1 MISVQRGMAAICVL
15 LLLAPMASAQ
25 GPGIQTSGAGW
36 RSGLLRDY
44 KYQELAP
51 IDLANSGR
59 LEALLRSGNI
69 YLSLADAIALALENN
84 LDIAYQRYGALNA
97 SANLLRAQA
106 GGLLRGVPNGVQTAT
121 TNALAQSGIT
131 SVAGTASTS
140 SGSSSSSASGTI
152 ITATGSS
159 IPNYDPSLSVTYAGF
174 HQTSPQPNTVTTGTT
189 SVAANGT
196 FASFGYSQGFATGT
210 ALSLTWNNETV
221 NSNNLF
227 NSLNPNTVANLNL
240 TVTQQLLQGFGLAVN
255 RRNIRIAKNTQKVTD
270 LNFKLQVI
278 ATVAQVIAAYWDL
291 VSFTENVKVK
301 EQALALSQKLYE
313 DNKKQVEIGTL
324 APISIVQ
331 AESEVA
337 TNEQALVNAQ
347 TQLLQQE
354 TLIKNA
360 LSRTGVASPSISEA
374 HIIPTDRIRVP
385 EKDRTEPLQDLVGR
399 ALENR
404 PELAQGRINIDS
416 QKLGLEGTKQELR
429 PSLAVQGSL
438 TNNGLA
444 GQVTPYGGADQFFI
458 GGLGTAAQQV
468 FARNFPSYSL
478 GFGLS
483 IPILNRT
490 ARADMVMDQIAL
502 RQLELSQQRQAN
514 QVRVDVRNGLI
525 AIQQALAGYQAA
537 AKARDLAEQVLD
549 AEQKKYALG
558 ASTVFLVIQYQRDL
572 ALARSNEVA
581 AESGYAKA
589 RVQLDQAVGRTL
601 DANNI
606 SIDEAVK
613 GIVGRVPSALP
624 AIP

>member
-36 RSGLLRDY
+36 RSGLIRDY
-44 KYQELAP
+44 RYQELAP
-51 IDLANSGR
+51 VDLANSGR
-59 LEALLRSGNI
+59 LEALLRAGNI

-106 GGLLRGVPNGVQTAT
+106 GGLLRGVPSGVQSAT

-131 SVAGTASTS
+131 SVAGTASAS
-140 SGSSSSSASGTI
+140 SGSASSSASGTI
-152 ITATGSS
+152 ITATGST
-159 IPNYDPSLSVTYAGF
+159 IPNYDPSVYVSYGAA
-174 HQTSPQPNTVTTGTT
+174 HQTTPVANTVTTGTT

-196 FASFGYSQGFATGT
+196 AASFGYQQAFATGT
-210 ALSLTWNNETV
+210 TVALAWNDSTV
-221 NSNNLF
+221 TSNNLF
-227 NSLNPNTVANLNL
+227 NSLNPNTIANLNL

-301 EQALALSQKLYE
+301 EQALALSRKLYD

-324 APISIVQ
+324 SPISIVQ

-385 EKDRTEPLQDLVGR
+385 EKDQTEPLQDLVSR

-404 PELAQGRINIDS
+404 PELAQGQINIDS
-416 QKLGLEGTKQELR
+416 QKLGLQGTRQELL
-429 PSLAVQGSL
+429 PSLTVQASL

-444 GQVTPYGGADQFFI
+444 GQATPYGGADQFFV
-458 GGLGTAAQQV
+458 GGLGTATEQV
-468 FARNFPSYSL
+468 FARNFPSYSI

-483 IPILNRT
+483 VPLRNRT

-502 RQLELSQQRQAN
+502 RQLELSQQRQVN

-572 ALARSNEVA
+572 AAARSNEVA
-581 AESGYAKA
+581 AESAYAKA

-601 DANNI
+601 EANNI

-613 GIVGRVPSALP
+613 GKVAQAPSAP
-624 AIP
+624 PEAK

>member
-1 MISVQRGMAAICVL
+1 MISVQRGIAVICVL

-25 GPGIQTSGAGW
+25 GPGIQTNGAGW
-36 RSGLLRDY
+36 RSGLIRDY
-44 KYQELAP
+44 RYQELAP
-51 IDLANSGR
+51 IDLANSNR
-59 LEALLRSGNI
+59 LEALIRSGNI

-97 SANLLRAQA
+97 SANLMRAQA
-106 GGLLRGVPNGVQTAT
+106 GGLLRGVPTGVQSAT

-131 SVAGTASTS
+131 SVAGTASAS

-152 ITATGSS
+152 ITATGST
-159 IPNYDPSLSVTYAGF
+159 IPNYDPSVYFSYGAA
-174 HQTSPQPNTVTTGTT
+174 HQTTPVANTVTTGTT
-189 SVAANGT
+189 SVWANGT
-196 FASFGYSQGFATGT
+196 AASFGYSQGFATGT
-210 ALSLTWNNETV
+210 SVSLAWNDSTV
-221 NSNNLF
+221 TSNNLY
-227 NSLNPNTVANLNL
+227 NSLNPNTIANLNL

-278 ATVAQVIAAYWDL
+278 STVAQVIAAYWDL

-301 EQALALSQKLYE
+301 EQALALSRKLYE
-313 DNKKQVEIGTL
+313 DNKKQVEIGSL

-385 EKDRTEPLQDLVGR
+385 EREQIEPLQDLVSR

-416 QKLGLEGTKQELR
+416 QKLGLKGTRQELL
-429 PSLAVQGSL
+429 PSLTVQASL

-444 GQVTPYGGADQFFI
+444 GLATPYGGADQFFI
-458 GGLGTAAQQV
+458 GGLGTATEQV
-468 FARNFPSYSL
+468 FARNFPSYSI

-483 IPILNRT
+483 VPLRNRT

-502 RQLELSQQRQAN
+502 RQLELSQQRQVN

-572 ALARSNEVA
+572 AVARSNEVT
-581 AESGYAKA
+581 AESAYAKA

-601 DANNI
+601 EANNI

-613 GIVGRVPSALP
+613 GMVGRAPSALP
-624 AIP
+624 AVP

>member
-1 MISVQRGMAAICVL
+1 
-15 LLLAPMASAQ
+15 MASAQ
-25 GPGIQTSGAGW
+25 GPGIQTNGAGW
-36 RSGLLRDY
+36 RSGLIRDY
-44 KYQELAP
+44 RYQELAP
-51 IDLANSGR
+51 IDLANSNR
-59 LEALLRSGNI
+59 LEALIRSGNI

-97 SANLLRAQA
+97 SANLMRAQA
-106 GGLLRGVPNGVQTAT
+106 GGLLRGVPTGVQSAT

-131 SVAGTASTS
+131 SVAGTASAS

-152 ITATGSS
+152 ITATGST
-159 IPNYDPSLSVTYAGF
+159 IPNYDPSVYFSYGAA
-174 HQTSPQPNTVTTGTT
+174 HQTTPVANTVTTGTT
-189 SVAANGT
+189 SVWANGT
-196 FASFGYSQGFATGT
+196 AASFGYSQGFATGT
-210 ALSLTWNNETV
+210 SVSLAWNDSTV
-221 NSNNLF
+221 TSNNLY
-227 NSLNPNTVANLNL
+227 NSLNPNTIANLNL

-278 ATVAQVIAAYWDL
+278 STVAQVIAAYWDL

-301 EQALALSQKLYE
+301 EQALALSRKLYE

-385 EKDRTEPLQDLVGR
+385 EREQIEPLQDLVSR

-416 QKLGLEGTKQELR
+416 QKLGLKGTRQELL
-429 PSLAVQGSL
+429 PSLTVQASL

-444 GQVTPYGGADQFFI
+444 GLATPYGGADQFFI
-458 GGLGTAAQQV
+458 GGLGTATEQV
-468 FARNFPSYSL
+468 FARNFPSYSI

-483 IPILNRT
+483 VPLRNRT

-502 RQLELSQQRQAN
+502 RQLELSQQRQVN

-572 ALARSNEVA
+572 AVARSNEVT
-581 AESGYAKA
+581 AESAYAKA

-601 DANNI
+601 EANNI

-613 GIVGRVPSALP
+613 GMVGRAPSALP
-624 AIP
+624 AVP